1 MPLYM
6 DIHKVEG
13 ATADDLARAHLEDL
27 RCQDRL
33 GVECVKYWFNDAC
46 GKVFCLIQAPS
57 AEAANAVHAESHGL
71 LAEKIIEVDP
81 DMAEGLLGNGE
92 VNVAGAVLLPESDQR
107 DPGIRS
113 VMFTDIVGSTELT
126 QRLGDEAAMGL
137 VNLHDQVVRAALDAN
152 GGREV
157 KHTGDGIMASFVSA
171 VGAVRC
177 ATQIQRELARH
188 RNGVGG
194 GNGHVPVRV
203 RIGAAAGEPVEQRHD
218 LFGSTVQLA
227 ARLCAHCEPDQ
238 ILVSNVVAELCL
250 GKDLQFEDRG
260 EATLKGFERPVHV
273 HAVRVG

>member
-27 RCQDRL
+27 RCQDHL
-33 GVECVKYWFNDAC
+33 GVECVKYWFNESC

-57 AEAANAVHAESHGL
+57 AEAANEVHARSHGL

-81 DMAEGLLGNGE
+81 EMAEGLLGNGA
-92 VNVAGAVLLPESDQR
+92 VNAAGAVLLPESDQR

-126 QRLGDEAAMGL
+126 QRLGDEAAMHL
-137 VNLHDQVVRAALDAN
+137 VNLHDDVVRAALGAN

-177 ATQIQRELARH
+177 ASQIQRELARH
-188 RNGVGG
+188 REDAARE
-194 GNGHVPVRV
+194 PVRV
-203 RIGAAAGEPVEQRHD
+203 RIGAAAGEPVEQRRD

-238 ILVSNVVAELCL
+238 ILVSNVIAELCL
-250 GKDLQFEDRG
+250 GKDLVFDDRG
-260 EATLKGFERPVHV
+260 EATLKGFDKPVRM
-273 HAVRVG
+273 HAVRVC